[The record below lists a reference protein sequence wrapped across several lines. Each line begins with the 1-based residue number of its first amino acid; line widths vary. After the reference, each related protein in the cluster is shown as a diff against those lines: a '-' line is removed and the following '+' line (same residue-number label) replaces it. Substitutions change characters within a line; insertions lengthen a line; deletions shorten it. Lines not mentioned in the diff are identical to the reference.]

1 MKTILSALR
10 TLSTGAA
17 LAFLAALPASAQL
30 TASWSF
36 ENVVPGI
43 NTPTNLGD
51 IPIEAIDVP
60 SDDGL
65 MTATFKTLT
74 ESTQFGIYDNT
85 NNRPIADDPM
95 KDHLLYG
102 GRTGAHPGGTAA
114 LEVTFSRPIAE
125 IVFDFF
131 DASVE
136 ETGAGCAEWLH
147 LILGAVQADVQP
159 DSSPNNSTGYYYQ
172 GHAQLSGFPL
182 VSTVIFSVTP
192 KNPGNEYAEFGLDN
206 LKVWTARESVP
217 EPGAT
222 ALMVGALLPAALFAA
237 KRRASLRRR

>member
-51 IPIEAIDVP
+51 FPIEAIDVP

-74 ESTQFGIYDNT
+74 ESTQFGIFDNT
-85 NNRPIADDPM
+85 KNAQLADDPI
-95 KDHLLYG
+95 KAHLLYG
-102 GRTGAHPGGTAA
+102 GRTGALPGGTTA

-131 DASVE
+131 DASADE
-136 ETGAGCAEWLH
+136 RGAGCAEWLH

-159 DSSPNNSTGYYYQ
+159 DSSPNSTGYDYQ